1 MLLISIWEFGG
12 FTNNEQLFYRTGTH
26 GGNYKLMTIISILF
40 EGKMR
45 ALFAILFGAGI
56 LLLLQ
61 KKEHPVAISTG
72 DVYIRRMLWL
82 MGFGVLNAFILL
94 WPGDIL
100 FHYGVL
106 GILLFGFTRLKAKG
120 FFIAAIVCTLIYCG
134 KQYWNYA
141 DDKTSYKKYTAVMEI
156 EKKFKADSTTRAKKD
171 SLDRTKDT
179 VLLKDTLLNNKR
191 LDSMARKN
199 DTLTK
204 KQAEEKGNWEGTVK
218 SLKYDSEVAAERIHL
233 VV

>member
-1 MLLISIWEFGG
+1 MSLTPSSPGNSNLPASGSPSRLFSLDVIRGFALFGMLFISTWEFGG
-12 FTNNEQLFYRTGTH
+12 FTYNERLFYHTGTH
-26 GGNYKLMTIISILF
+26 GGNYQLMTIISILF

-45 ALFAILFGAGI
+45 ALFALLFGAGI

-61 KKEHPVAISTG
+61 KKEHPVAISTA

-106 GILLFGFTRLKAKG
+106 GILLYGFTRLKAKG

-141 DDKTSYKKYTAVMEI
+141 DDKKDHTEVHGGDGGRKEI
-156 EKKFKADSTTRAKKD
+156 QSRQYHPCK
-171 SLDRTKDT
+171 
-179 VLLKDTLLNNKR
+179 
-191 LDSMARKN
+191 
-199 DTLTK
+199 
-204 KQAEEKGNWEGTVK
+204 EGQP
-218 SLKYDSEVAAERIHL
+218 
-233 VV
+233 